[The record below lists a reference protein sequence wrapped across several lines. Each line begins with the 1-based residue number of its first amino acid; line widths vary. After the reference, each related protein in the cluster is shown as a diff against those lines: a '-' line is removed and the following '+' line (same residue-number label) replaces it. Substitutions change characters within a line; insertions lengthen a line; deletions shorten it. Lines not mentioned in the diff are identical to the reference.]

1 MRLQWL
7 TSNSGLKLVS
17 LVLATATWFF
27 VKSVTSDWRV
37 IEGVPLEIKAKPD
50 LTVLQRSASTLNVT
64 VRGTREDVRQVSRL
78 DLSAVVDLTRD
89 NRTGEMMI
97 KLSPQSIRHSR
108 RVQIV
113 EVEPSAVS
121 IHLDQLVERELP
133 VQPQL
138 TGELPPTVVVE
149 RVVTNPEFVKLRG
162 PKTVLDSLNGAAT
175 LPIDLTGRRTSFR
188 ERVELT
194 PLPFASGA
202 AQRQWVEVDVRIG
215 LASSPVDNAAGR
227 GVEGKP

>member
-7 TSNSGLKLVS
+7 TSNSGLKLTS

-27 VKSVTSDWRV
+27 VKSVTSDSRV

-50 LTVLQRSASTLNVT
+50 LTVLQASVSTLNVT
-64 VRGTREDVRQVSRL
+64 ARGTREDVRQVSRQ

-89 NRTGEMMI
+89 NRTGEMTI
-97 KLSPQSIRHSR
+97 KLGPQSIRHSR

-113 EVEPSAVS
+113 QVEPAAVS
-121 IHLDQLVERELP
+121 VDLDQLVDRELP
-133 VQPQL
+133 VQPQF
-138 TGELPPTVVVE
+138 TGDLPPAVVIE
-149 RVVTNPEFVKLRG
+149 RVLTKPETVKLKG
-162 PKTVLDSLNGAAT
+162 PKALLDALGGAAT

-188 ERVELT
+188 ERVEIT
-194 PLPFASGA
+194 PLPFQSAS
-202 AQRQWVEVDVRIG
+202 AQRQWAEVDVRIG
-215 LASSPVDNAAGR
+215 PVASVDSSAAH